1 MVKISNL
8 IALCL
13 ILATMWLFRSYI
25 ADYMDTSTTEPF
37 NTDYDSRV
45 RRSFPQLVA
54 RALLPTGGLPDWPGF
69 HSVNCFGTAE
79 AVAELVKVLIVLLI
93 LCSS

>member
-54 RALLPTGGLPDWPGF
+54 RALLPTGGLPDGRA
-69 HSVNCFGTAE
+69 STALT
-79 AVAELVKVLIVLLI
+79 ALELLKQLQN
-93 LCSS
+93 